1 MAHELNNNE
10 LVMLDALAYY
20 KRLSDGYVPT
30 KDNDKVR
37 YQKLETFINNALS
50 NGFETCFNDL
60 ISDEKNGM
68 VDILYLVK
76 QNPRLTRLEIV
87 YPDGFKDDDEN
98 YKWKKS
104 AGLSFP
110 SA

>member
-1 MAHELNNNE
+1 MSSTLQNNE
-10 LVMLDALAYY
+10 LIMLSSLAYFEEF
-20 KRLSDGYVPT
+20 SDFNSIKILEGEKYDVGTFVEHALNEGY
-30 KDNDKVR
+30 
-37 YQKLETFINNALS
+37 
-50 NGFETCFNDL
+50 ETCFNDL

-68 VDILYLVK
+68 VEILNLVK